1 MFNSL
6 VTSLLTPVPV
16 PGYVSLKNQHGA
28 YLVTTP
34 SGRIACWHRGHGV
47 ADDFEKFKFIYNKE
61 TWRVNTGDCWI

>member
-1 MFNSL
+1 
-6 VTSLLTPVPV
+6 
-16 PGYVSLKNQHGA
+16 VSLKNQHGA

-61 TWRVNTGDCWI
+61 TG